1 MVAALAALLLSA
13 NLSAADTAAAGLSQ
27 VFIDAC
33 LDGQAKLGAGAQPVS
48 FDALPQDLRKN
59 LGTPTS
65 SQVWRLGGSGN
76 DYLYVLNYDAA
87 GNASPRICGLA
98 SDAMDYRAATDA
110 VEMRVTGAVQ
120 PRTMESVQWLNPKN
134 GYDTLA
140 TTAGNFKVLQVNWL
154 SDAQRA
160 LEMKQLEVVAP

>member
-1 MVAALAALLLSA
+1 MVIALAALLLTSGMNFA
-13 NLSAADTAAAGLSQ
+13 QADGAAPGLSQ

-33 LDGQAKLGAGAQPVS
+33 LDGQAKLGTGAQPVS
-48 FDALPQDLRKN
+48 FDALPVDLRKN

-65 SQVWRLGGSGN
+65 SQVWRLSGPG
-76 DYLYVLNYDAA
+76 DGFLYVLNYEGSA
-87 GNASPRICGLA
+87 NPRICGLA
-98 SDAMDYRAATDA
+98 SDAMDYSSAADA

-120 PRTMESVQWLNPKN
+120 PRSKDSVQWLNPNN
-134 GYDTLA
+134 GYDALA

-160 LEMKQLEVVAP
+160 LEAKQLDVVH